1 MVNWETVLTSVGVE
15 IGQVDISRGIFQ
27 GDSLSPLL
35 FIVVTLPLT
44 LVLRKIKA
52 VYINHRLFMDNL
64 KLYGA
69 NKRKFDSLIQPVRI
83 FSEDIG
89 MSFALE
95 KCAVLEMR
103 RGRKIDSSET
113 DLSHD
118 QQIGEVEEESYR

>member
-1 MVNWETVLTSVGVE
+1 MTSVGVE
-15 IGQVDISRGIFQ
+15 LGLVEIRRGIFQ

-52 VYINHRLFMDNL
+52 AYINHLLSLDDL

-69 NKRKFDSLIQPVRI
+69 NKGQFDSLIQAVRI

-89 MSFALE
+89 MSFGLE
-95 KCAVLEMR
+95 KCAFLEMR
-103 RGRKIDSSET
+103 RGRKVDSSET
-113 DLSHD
+113 DLTHD
-118 QQIGEVEEESYR
+118 QHIREVEEDSYR